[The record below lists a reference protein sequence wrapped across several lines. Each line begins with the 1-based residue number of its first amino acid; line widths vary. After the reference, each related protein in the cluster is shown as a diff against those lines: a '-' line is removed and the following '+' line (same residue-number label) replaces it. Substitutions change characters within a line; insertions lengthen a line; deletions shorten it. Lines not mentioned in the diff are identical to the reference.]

1 MPLSSTDLVFYYT
14 GQASGP
20 SDNTL
25 SLGGALS
32 NNQITSGLDENVFD
46 DVTGAESESG
56 ESHYRA
62 IGLKDTN
69 STYTY
74 LNYEAWILGYK
85 RAATGAD
92 TIYFGLERSTIGG
105 AGTSIQVISDEYTS
119 PNTTYFQTTST
130 GLAWVVEGSP
140 SETITPVGNTLTP
153 GGEDWVGIWFWR
165 TIPAGAEAYSGRAC
179 TLKFRGETTGSP
191 RMVIEKTWCIS
202 WRKDGQISV
211 EEISS

>member
-14 GQASGP
+14 HTASGP

-25 SLGGALS
+25 SLGGTINA
-32 NNQITSGLDENVFD
+32 NTITSGQDENVFD

-62 IGLKDTN
+62 IGLKNTN
-69 STYTY
+69 ASFKY
-74 LNYEAWILGYK
+74 LNYSAWILGYK
-85 RAATGAD
+85 RAGSGAD

-105 AGTSIQVISDEYTS
+105 AGTSIQVIADEYTS
-119 PNTTYFQTTST
+119 PNTAYFETSPS
-130 GLAWVVEGSP
+130 GKAWIVEGSP
-140 SETITPVGNTLTP
+140 SETITPSSNTLDNA
-153 GGEDWVGIWFWR
+153 GESWVGIWFWR
-165 TIPAGAEAYSGRAC
+165 TIPAGASAYSGRAC

-191 RMVIEKTWCIS
+191 RMIIERTWTIS

-211 EEISS
+211 QEI